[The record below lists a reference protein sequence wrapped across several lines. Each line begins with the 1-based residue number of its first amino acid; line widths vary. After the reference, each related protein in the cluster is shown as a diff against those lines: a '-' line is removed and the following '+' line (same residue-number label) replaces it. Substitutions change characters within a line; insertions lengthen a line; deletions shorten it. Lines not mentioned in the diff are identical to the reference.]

1 MVSFSFKHFITIRE
15 QNNEHNK
22 KIKKRSFF
30 SFTLYCERKL
40 SGKKASIRHP
50 TQGKQ
55 DVILQ
60 ENRFFFLVFFCFFVS
75 SSNRM

>member
-40 SGKKASIRHP
+40 SGKKH
-50 TQGKQ
+50 Q
-55 DVILQ
+55 
-60 ENRFFFLVFFCFFVS
+60 
-75 SSNRM
+75 